1 MQSNERSDN
10 MFNKFKKKIK
20 KEQNNQNIS
29 EFDRFLNEFIYY
41 NYKLNCNIYDNSIV
55 IDSEESEKVYIPNNY
70 HLENGKIYM
79 YDMFIC
85 DIALVGNFKY
95 KDKISKN
102 AFRDLSNIRKSAKK
116 KAFFIKRKRKINKS
130 REIYIDNVQKYD
142 DLSIDNKVN
151 YYLRESDTNIKTLI
165 WFRNKLAQIKQNN
178 ADIEELEE
186 FLEENNDIDNEQ
198 INVSLIKE
206 LIRIIKRSSN
216 SDENAIKTAEIV
228 NQLLNRDIPE
238 EKVMDYMQKIIN
250 VRKYNERIEILYEY
264 LTDEL
269 DENAIELE
277 KLMDNLCISKIDLD
291 RLERLNE
298 LKIMK
303 KRIKQELDYEVV
315 NGSYCMDVE
324 KVNELEKQYDDINK
338 RYYEVNKTN
347 LLKNTNF

>member
-1 MQSNERSDN
+1 

-20 KEQNNQNIS
+20 KEQNIS
-29 EFDRFLNEFIYY
+29 EFDYFLNEFIYY
-41 NYKLNCNIYDNSIV
+41 NYKLNLNIYDKSIV

-79 YDMFIC
+79 HDMFIC
-85 DIALVGNFKY
+85 DISLVGDLKY
-95 KDKISKN
+95 KDKISEN
-102 AFRDLSNIRKSAKK
+102 AFKDLSNIREKAKK
-116 KAFFIKRKRKINKS
+116 KAFFIKRKRKTNKS

-151 YYLRESDTNIKTLI
+151 YYLRKSDTNIKTLI
-165 WFRNKLAQIKQNN
+165 WFRNKLSQIKQNN

-186 FLEENNDIDNEQ
+186 FLCENNDIDKEQ
-198 INVSLIKE
+198 INISLIKE

-250 VRKYNERIEILYEY
+250 VKKYNERIEILYEY
-264 LTDEL
+264 LTEKL